1 MEYIDSIIETTLNS
15 FDLTYCVVV
24 NVLTYLSIQMIEDS
38 NGAKLTTW
46 KKRLV
51 TFINIIFVGVAYIFF
66 GMDYKLLF
74 NSAILAPVFW
84 SWLGKPLIKY
94 FSNKL
99 NG

>member
-1 MEYIDSIIETTLNS
+1 MEYIDLIIETTLNS

>member
-24 NVLTYLSIQMIEDS
+24 NVLTYLSIKMIEDS

-94 FSNKL
+94 FSNKF